1 MPELRL
7 LAVDASTPRT
17 AVAIGRVDLSA
28 GVAERL
34 GGFDVLDGA
43 NQTSAWLVDRIVD
56 ALRGAAIAPTELDA
70 IACGVGP
77 GTFTG
82 TRVAIATCKGLALGA
97 RAALYPLDTLAAI
110 AASQPDHGRLLAV
123 LDARRGEHYAA
134 EFAAEPAPG
143 RPGGRSLVRLRGPRV
158 APLAALGDLAAGAL
172 LVGTGL
178 DRRTG
183 EPGVVALD
191 GVSAAGLWHAAL
203 AALSGP
209 SIAARD
215 LDALYLRGSYAELG
229 VNQPKRPFVR
239 SPFLD

>member
-1 MPELRL
+1 MTELRL

-17 AVAIGRVDLSA
+17 AVAVGRVDLTA
-28 GVAERL
+28 GLAERL
-34 GGFDVLDGA
+34 GGFDDFDGA
-43 NQTSAWLVDRIVD
+43 TQTSAWLVDRIVEV
-56 ALRGAAIAPTELDA
+56 LRGAAIAPADLDA

-110 AASQPDHGRLLAV
+110 AASQPAPGRILAV
-123 LDARRGEHYAA
+123 IDARRGEHYAA

-143 RPGGRSLVRLRGPRV
+143 RPGGRSLVRLSGPRV
-158 APLAALGDLAAGAL
+158 APQGDLIALAAGAL

-178 DRRTG
+178 DRRATD
-183 EPGVVALD
+183 PHVRALD
-191 GVSAAGLWHAAL
+191 GVGVNGLWDAAL
-203 AALSGP
+203 AALAGP